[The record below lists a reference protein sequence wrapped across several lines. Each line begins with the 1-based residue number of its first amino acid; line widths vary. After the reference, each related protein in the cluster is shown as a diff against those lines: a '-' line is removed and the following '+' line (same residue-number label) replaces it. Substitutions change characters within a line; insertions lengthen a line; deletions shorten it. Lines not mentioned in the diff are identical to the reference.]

1 MHFLSSLRKQGSS
14 YFNNLWIPAFAG
26 MTFFNTPPEAAD
38 QKFNMEFI
46 PGIGPSTFTSVLT

>member
-26 MTFFNTPPEAAD
+26 MTFFNTPRMGFVTGARSSA
-38 QKFNMEFI
+38 
-46 PGIGPSTFTSVLT
+46 G